1 VAQAACG
8 GLFDQA
14 MEGTMTDSVMSVAPA
29 SSQLYRSTRIGAGL
43 GAAIASINI
52 VWSLVVLIKNS
63 NALGAHGS
71 WMLNLFLSA
80 IYLFLT
86 WRFFFGERTIQQRLN
101 CGLIS
106 LMYAFAMGIAVAGV
120 MMMPKLNMSVMP
132 VLIPFLANFFAFA
145 FLIWDL
151 GDQE

>member
-1 VAQAACG
+1 
-8 GLFDQA
+8 
-14 MEGTMTDSVMSVAPA
+14 MTDSAMSLAPA

-43 GAAIASINI
+43 GVAVASINV
-52 VWSLVVLIKNS
+52 VWSLVVLTKNS
-63 NALGAHGS
+63 NALAGHGS

-80 IYLFLT
+80 VYLALA
-86 WRFFFGERTIQQRLN
+86 WRFFFGARTIEQRLN

-132 VLIPFLANFFAFA
+132 VLIPFIANFFAFG
-145 FLIWDL
+145 FLLWDL

>member
-1 VAQAACG
+1 
-8 GLFDQA
+8 
-14 MEGTMTDSVMSVAPA
+14 MTDSVMSVAPA

-52 VWSLVVLIKNS
+52 VWSLVVLFKNS
-63 NALGAHGS
+63 NALAAHGS

-86 WRFFFGERTIQQRLN
+86 WRFFFGQRSIQQRLN

-132 VLIPFLANFFAFA
+132 VLIPFIANFFAFA
-145 FLIWDL
+145 FLTWDL